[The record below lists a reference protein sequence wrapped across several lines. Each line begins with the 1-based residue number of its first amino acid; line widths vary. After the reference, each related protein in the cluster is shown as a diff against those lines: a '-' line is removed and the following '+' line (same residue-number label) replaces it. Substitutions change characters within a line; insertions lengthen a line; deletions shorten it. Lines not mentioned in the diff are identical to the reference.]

1 MLGVV
6 AAIVVTAWL
15 CMMLIKKT
23 YAPAVLITAGVILM
37 VIAAVFGLGE
47 VLPAKNSTGFV
58 PFDIFDQI
66 RRMFSTRMGGLGL
79 QIMLIAGYSK
89 YMEKIQ
95 ASTVLCE
102 ILATP
107 IRRLNS
113 PMLVF
118 AFTYF
123 VTQMLQAII
132 PSAVGLALICMITFY
147 PILVQAG
154 FSRLTACALIA
165 SSRALSWGPA
175 APNSVVAT
183 QTTGIDLTQYFLTYH
198 TPVVLFL
205 MVVMLVVHLVV
216 QPYFDRKEGPDTEGL
231 KLLAQ
236 MQPQTGERPP
246 LIYSILPVLPL
257 ILIIGCSP
265 LVVEY
270 FGLPYSVKMNVGT
283 AMIISTF
290 VALVFELIR
299 TRSAK
304 EVLTGW
310 KPFFESMGKMFT
322 SVVVLIV
329 AGEIFAKGLV
339 LTGVL
344 ASIIDGANHAG
355 FGAFVMTSIFGGITW
370 ISAILMGSG
379 NAAFFSFCPMV
390 PAVAEAVNA
399 DPNVMMV
406 ALDLYSTFGRTMSP
420 ITGAIVAVAGIASV
434 SPFAVA
440 KRTAIPMI
448 VCGLVMMPYIHF
460 YFGFGG

>member
-1 MLGVV
+1 M
-6 AAIVVTAWL
+6 
-15 CMMLIKKT
+15 
-23 YAPAVLITAGVILM
+23 
-37 VIAAVFGLGE
+37 
-47 VLPAKNSTGFV
+47 
-58 PFDIFDQI
+58 
-66 RRMFSTRMGGLGL
+66 
-79 QIMLIAGYSK
+79 
-89 YMEKIQ
+89 
-95 ASTVLCE
+95 
-102 ILATP
+102 
-107 IRRLNS
+107 
-113 PMLVF
+113 
-118 AFTYF
+118 
-123 VTQMLQAII
+123 
-132 PSAVGLALICMITFY
+132 
-147 PILVQAG
+147 
-154 FSRLTACALIA
+154 
-165 SSRALSWGPA
+165 
-175 APNSVVAT
+175 
-183 QTTGIDLTQYFLTYH
+183 DLTQYFLTYH

-205 MVVMLVVHLVV
+205 MVVMLVV

-299 TRSAK
+299 TRSDK

>member
-183 QTTGIDLTQYFLTYH
+183 QTTGMDLTQYFLTYH

-205 MVVMLVVHLVV
+205 MVVMLVVHLIV

-265 LVVEY
+265 LVVGY

-290 VALVFELIR
+290 VALIFELIR

-322 SVVVLIV
+322 SVVVLI
-329 AGEIFAKGLV
+329 
-339 LTGVL
+339 
-344 ASIIDGANHAG
+344 
-355 FGAFVMTSIFGGITW
+355 
-370 ISAILMGSG
+370 GSG